1 MKKIAKA
8 FSGLIL
14 IAALFVLGNSLVI
27 TYPDEYMIVRQF
39 GEIVRVVETPGV
51 SVKIP
56 FIQTSAPIPKAL
68 QIYDIP
74 KSDVITKDKKSMI
87 ADAFVLWK
95 ISDPVRSLRLFLYEI
110 RHFQYGSDGNHREP

>member
-39 GEIVRVVETPGV
+39 GEIVRVVATM
-51 SVKIP
+51 S
-56 FIQTSAPIPKAL
+56 F
-68 QIYDIP
+68 
-74 KSDVITKDKKSMI
+74 
-87 ADAFVLWK
+87 
-95 ISDPVRSLRLFLYEI
+95 
-110 RHFQYGSDGNHREP
+110 

>member
-14 IAALFVLGNSLVI
+14 IAALFVLGNSMVI

-87 ADAFVLWK
+87 ADAFG
-95 ISDPVRSLRLFLYEI
+95 LFFHEI
-110 RHFQYGSDGNHREP
+110 RYFQYGSDGNHRKP